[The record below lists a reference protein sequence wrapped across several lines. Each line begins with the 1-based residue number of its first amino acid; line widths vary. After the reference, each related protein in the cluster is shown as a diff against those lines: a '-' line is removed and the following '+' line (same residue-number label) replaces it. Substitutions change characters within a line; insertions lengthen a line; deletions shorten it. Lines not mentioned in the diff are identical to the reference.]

1 MNYHRIKQVLYI
13 LVATFI
19 LYILYQLISFK
30 NTRTDET
37 KPGDK
42 VKLLLYLLISNSIIV
57 FYFNIGIDELQYG
70 GEQRLHDVLQFE
82 KSMINNINQDVEIGK
97 VPF

>member
-1 MNYHRIKQVLYI
+1 MDIIKNI
-13 LVATFI
+13 
-19 LYILYQLISFK
+19 FK
-30 NTRTDET
+30 NTKNPDN

-42 VKLLLYLLISNSIIV
+42 VKLLLYLLLSSAFVV